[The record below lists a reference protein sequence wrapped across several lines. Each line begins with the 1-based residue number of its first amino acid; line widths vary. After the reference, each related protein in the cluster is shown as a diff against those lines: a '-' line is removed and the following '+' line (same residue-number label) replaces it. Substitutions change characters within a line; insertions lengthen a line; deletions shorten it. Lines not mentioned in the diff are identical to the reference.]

1 MKKNK
6 SYNSGTD
13 TDTSGTGTVSGYP
26 LDTLNFTAEEA
37 SKLLYQ
43 YETRIAE
50 LETDNS
56 KLKNALDKAIS
67 LTNLYDFSPVI
78 FLSVSPDGMIRD
90 LNHSAAGMFG
100 KERQSVVN
108 KNFSSFLT
116 EDSVEAFK
124 NFLSMV
130 FIEETKQTCLVRF
143 NLETQS
149 VSDYWL
155 IGYNFNEKN
164 ECRIAAFEK
173 GPANFGDVFLDSE
186 YFFRETQ
193 QAAFI
198 GSYSADFRVK
208 TWQSSEVLDSIFGID
223 KNFERTIS
231 SWLDIIH
238 PDDRQMMNDYLENN
252 VITKQEPFRKEYR
265 ILRRN
270 DNATRW
276 VMGLGQASFDE
287 EGKILLL
294 MGTIQDVT
302 ERKQTEAALIESE
315 THFRTLTDSGQAL
328 IWTSDLN
335 QKCNYVNKPWLTFK
349 GRTLE
354 QEMGDGWMEGI
365 HPEDLKQIINLAEK
379 SFDKHIRYTVEYR
392 MRNAYGE
399 YRWIQDAVSPRYDSM
414 GNFIGNIGHCIDIT
428 DRIRLQEVLE
438 RRINTLSRSFDN
450 DSELLFEEL
459 FDLDEIQEIQDA
471 FAEAAGVASLICQPD
486 GTPITKPSR
495 FTRLCND
502 LVRKTDIGCSNCNK
516 SDILIGSPD
525 PDGPKVQT
533 CLSGGLWDAGAS
545 IIVENKH
552 IASWLVGQVRNEA
565 QDINKMLTYADEIG
579 ADRNEFIK
587 AFNEVPT
594 MSKDRFSKI
603 AHLLFKLANKLSRT
617 AYQNL
622 QQSRLIAEQIKTEDI
637 LRQTESQFRN
647 FFENAADAIFVADL
661 ESGIIVDANLT
672 ASQLMQMPVEKI
684 IGMHQSQLH
693 PQQNEEFSKQAFQK
707 QQIDS
712 VISGSTVL
720 MENLVVRANGSL
732 VPVEILASL
741 INMKGKQFLMGTFRN
756 ISERKFLEKARFE
769 SEKRYRK
776 LAESSPYGIVVFQ
789 DGQLVYVNTSGMKMM
804 GVSEPFELTG
814 LPFLSMFSQQ
824 SRPAVNEWVK
834 ILLQGKTIQ
843 PREERLMRVDGSLFD
858 AEVVAI
864 YTTYNEMPAGQ
875 VILRDITE
883 SKLAKEEIYKLNQ
896 ELEQR
901 VAERTAELEEANK
914 ELESFSYT
922 VSHDLRS
929 PLRSIDGFANIL
941 LEDYAPVMDAE
952 AQRLLHVI
960 IKNAN
965 KMGMLIDDLLAFSR
979 LGRQD
984 LQQSDIDMQAMA
996 ASVYDELVPDAE
1008 KHTIDFRLN
1017 PIPPTSGDTSLIRQ
1031 VWVNIIGNAIK
1042 YTSKKQNRRIEV
1054 SATDENSFIMYKV
1067 SDNGAGFNMEHKAKL
1082 FGVFQRLHSP
1092 KEFEG
1097 TGVGLATV
1105 HRIIQRHKGKIWAE
1119 GKTGEGA
1126 TFYFTLPAKK
1136 E

>member
-6 SYNSGTD
+6 SYNLATD
-13 TDTSGTGTVSGYP
+13 ADTSGTGTSSGYP
-26 LDTLNFTAEEA
+26 LNTLNPTTEEA

-43 YETRIAE
+43 LETRIAE
-50 LETDNS
+50 LENDNRE
-56 KLKNALDKAIS
+56 LKRALDRAVS

-78 FLSVSPDGMIRD
+78 FLSVTPDGEILD
-90 LNHSAAGMFG
+90 LNHSAAAMFG
-100 KERQSVVN
+100 KERQSLVN

-116 EDSVEAFK
+116 EDSIEAFK
-124 NFLSMV
+124 SFLSMV
-130 FIEETKQTCLVRF
+130 FSEETKQTCLVRF
-143 NLETQS
+143 NFETES

-155 IGYNFNEKN
+155 IGYNFEEKN

-173 GPANFGDVFLDSE
+173 GTANFGDLFPESD

-198 GSYSADFRVK
+198 GSYRADFRKK
-208 TWQSSEVLDSIFGID
+208 TWQMSEVLDSIFGID

-231 SWLDIIH
+231 SWLEIVH
-238 PDDRQMMNDYLENN
+238 PDDREMMNQYLETN
-252 VITKQEPFRKEYR
+252 VIGRREPFRKEYR
-265 ILRRN
+265 ILRQN
-270 DNATRW
+270 DHVTRW

-294 MGTIQDVT
+294 IGTIQDIT
-302 ERKQTEAALIESE
+302 ERKLTEAALIESE

-328 IWTSDLN
+328 IWTSDVN

-354 QEMGDGWMEGI
+354 QEIGDGWMEGI
-365 HPEDLKQIINLAEK
+365 HPDDLKQIIDLAEK

-414 GNFIGNIGHCIDIT
+414 GNFIGNIGHCIDIS

-438 RRINTLSRSFDN
+438 RRINTLSRPFDKGS
-450 DSELLFEEL
+450 DLLFEEL

-495 FTRLCND
+495 FTRMCKD
-502 LVRKTDIGCSNCNK
+502 IVRKTHIGCSNCMK

-525 PDGPKVQT
+525 PFGPIVQP

-565 QDINKMLTYADEIG
+565 QDINKMLAYADEIG
-579 ADRNEFIK
+579 ADRGEFIS
-587 AFNEVPT
+587 AFNEVPS
-594 MSKDRFSKI
+594 MSKERFTKI
-603 AHLLFKLANKLSRT
+603 AHLLFKLANKLSIT

-622 QQSRLIAEQIKTEDI
+622 QQSRLITEQIKAEDL

-661 ESGIIVDANLT
+661 ESGIIVDANLA

-684 IGMHQSQLH
+684 IGMHQTRLH
-693 PQQNEEFSKQAFQK
+693 AHKNEESSRQAFLQQK
-707 QQIDS
+707 IES
-712 VISGSTVL
+712 LTSGTTVPIEGHV
-720 MENLVVRANGSL
+720 MRSNGTL
-732 VPVEILASL
+732 IPVEILASV
-741 INMKGKQFLMGTFRN
+741 INMKGKQYMMGTFRN

-804 GVSEPFELTG
+804 GASEPFELTG
-814 LPFLSMFSQQ
+814 LPFLSVFSAQ

-834 ILLQGKTIQ
+834 ILLHGKTIQ
-843 PREERLMRVDGSLFD
+843 PREEKLMRVDGSLFD

-864 YTTYNEMPAGQ
+864 YTTYNERPAGQ

-965 KMGMLIDDLLAFSR
+965 KMGTLIDDLLAFSR

-984 LQQSDIDMQAMA
+984 IQMLDIDMQAMA

-1008 KHTIDFRLN
+1008 KHAIDFRLN
-1017 PIPPTSGDTSLIRQ
+1017 PIPPTSGDPSLIRQ
-1031 VWVNIIGNAIK
+1031 VWINIIGNAVK
-1042 YTSKKQNRRIEV
+1042 YTSKKQYRRIDV
-1054 SATDENSFIMYKV
+1054 SATNDDNYTMYIV

-1119 GKTGEGA
+1119 GKSGEGA
-1126 TFYFTLPAKK
+1126 TFYFTLPTKK